1 MPRHRGYGGGG
12 YGAMNRAAGDAMMG
26 MYDGMEE
33 GNPWLSGGYGA
44 PETASGAATNY
55 DTLGSVSPESL
66 GGDMNIGPSGSD
78 NPVDGAGM
86 AGMYT
91 PDYPQEGGMG
101 EDDGARNRRAPQRPG
116 NPYLRNQ

>member
-1 MPRHRGYGGGG
+1 
-12 YGAMNRAAGDAMMG
+12 MNRAAGDAMMG

-44 PETASGAATNY
+44 PEENSGAVENY

-66 GGDMNIGPSGSD
+66 GGDMNIGVSGSD
-78 NPVDGAGM
+78 NPRDGAGM
-86 AGMYT
+86 SSEYT

-101 EDDGARNRRAPQRPG
+101 ESDGAQNNRARQRPG
-116 NPYLRNQ
+116 NAYLRNQ